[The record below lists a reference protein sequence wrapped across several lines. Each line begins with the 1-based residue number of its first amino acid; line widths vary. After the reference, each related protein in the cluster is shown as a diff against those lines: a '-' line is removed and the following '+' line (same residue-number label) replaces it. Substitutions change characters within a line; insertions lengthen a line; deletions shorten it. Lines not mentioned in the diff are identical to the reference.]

1 MTKKKK
7 NSNKKLEA
15 SELIESAIPNSRSK
29 EKIEHEKAIQVLEEA
44 KKIKRVAR
52 FAKKGESE
60 FSRSLQQSGEKQNY
74 ENMYDMKDAA
84 EYLEIRET
92 TFATRSRRFK
102 IPFEKIRSKKF
113 FKKEDLDKHL
123 ENQKFIARK

>member
-7 NSNKKLEA
+7 NSNKKIDSSQLG
-15 SELIESAIPNSRSK
+15 ESLIPNSRPK
-29 EKIEHEKAIQVLEEA
+29 EKIERENAIKNLEAA

-60 FSRSLQQSGEKQNY
+60 FSRSLQQSGEKHNY

-84 EYLEIRET
+84 EYLEMRET
-92 TFATRSRRFK
+92 TFATRSRKFK
-102 IPFEKIRSKKF
+102 IPYEKIRSKKY
-113 FKKEDLDKHL
+113 FKKEDLDEHL